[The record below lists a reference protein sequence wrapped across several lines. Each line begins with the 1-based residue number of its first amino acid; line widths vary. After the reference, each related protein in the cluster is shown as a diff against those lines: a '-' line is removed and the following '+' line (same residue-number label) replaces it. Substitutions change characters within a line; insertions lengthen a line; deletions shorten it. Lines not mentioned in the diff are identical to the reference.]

1 MAEHISDID
10 GNDEN
15 DNLKKSRHQRARRT
29 ISSSSENSD
38 DTYNITDT
46 CNNKT
51 DKSKTCVN
59 DFPKVPN
66 DLKSKMVC
74 EIKKPLIKSV
84 KTIANIQYG
93 KKNNPSTSLRNKS
106 IHYLQEHRRSNTKNS
121 DTISA
126 STSDSCSVVKGS
138 DTYSVKESETCSG
151 NEIDLGKHNLLLI
164 LNFCKS
170 YILFKF

>member
-1 MAEHISDID
+1 
-10 GNDEN
+10 
-15 DNLKKSRHQRARRT
+15 
-29 ISSSSENSD
+29 
-38 DTYNITDT
+38 
-46 CNNKT
+46 
-51 DKSKTCVN
+51 
-59 DFPKVPN
+59 
-66 DLKSKMVC
+66 MVC

-126 STSDSCSVVKGS
+126 SDSCSVKGS
-138 DTYSVKESETCSG
+138 DTYSVKGSETCSVKGTCSG